1 MPRWEQRIHAPQLL
15 PTSLI
20 GPAVSWA
27 TDVSNRGVLLATP
40 TGRAE
45 VFTFDASSTPA
56 SLRQVSDR
64 PQGTTGAAISADGQY
79 VLWFD
84 DSDGDEVGRW
94 VRETFSPDGSDAV
107 VLLRDLPATFNAGVV
122 AKASTTY
129 LGRLTDDGLEIG
141 VANASGDGS
150 IVARVDQ
157 PGALVDIDG
166 DEALALIAFAPDG
179 DSLHMGIRVIRLAD
193 GAVVAELVDSGKA
206 LTPIGFS
213 PTDGT
218 AEATTVPAGTVLLTH
233 ERDDRQGILLWQP
246 TTGQQ
251 DLLDLDLSG
260 DLSAQWYP
268 DGAQLLIT
276 RSDKARHFLHRYE
289 FATEK
294 LTDLP
299 SPHGTIF
306 AASARPD
313 GAVHALGSSS
323 ATPPALIRLGDGPI
337 VDLGEPKPP
346 PSVKARDVFVDG
358 PGGQVHSLV
367 QEPEAGSAPYPTVF
381 LVHGGPTWQDF
392 DSFNLPAAA
401 MLDAGYAVVRVNYR
415 GSTGYGAAWR
425 DALHTRLGFTELEDI
440 AAIRGQLE
448 AAGLVDEHRVAIAGG
463 SWGGYVT
470 LFAVG
475 VEPDRWQCGA
485 ALVPLADW
493 FVAHEDQP
501 PFMTT
506 YDNSLMGGTIAEI
519 PDAYRAASPITY
531 VDEVKAPLFVS
542 AGANDPRCPPRQTD
556 GYVERLRSRGHDVT
570 YERWDVGHGLFDMT
584 AKSRETRA
592 ILDFLT
598 AKMPPEATST
608 TQ

>member
-1 MPRWEQRIHAPQLL
+1 MPRWEQRINAPQLL

-27 TDVSNRGVLLATP
+27 TDVSNRGVLLATT

-56 SLRQVSDR
+56 ILRRVSDR
-64 PQGTTGAAISADGQY
+64 PQGTTGGAISADGQH

-94 VRETFSPDGSDAV
+94 VREPFSPDGSDAV
-107 VLLRDLPATFNAGVV
+107 VLLPGLPATFNAGVV

-129 LGRLTDDGLEIG
+129 LGRLTDDGLEIA
-141 VANASGDGS
+141 VADAAGDGS

-166 DEALALIAFAPDG
+166 DEALALIAFAPEG

-193 GAVVAELVDSGKA
+193 GAVVAELVDTGKA
-206 LTPIGFS
+206 LAPIGFS
-213 PTDGT
+213 PTDGGDHD
-218 AEATTVPAGTVLLTH
+218 ATVPAGTVLVTH
-233 ERDDRQGILLWQP
+233 ERDDREGILLWHP

-251 DLLDLDLSG
+251 DLLDVELPG
-260 DLSAQWYP
+260 DLSAKWYP
-268 DGAQLLIT
+268 DATQLLIT
-276 RSDKARHFLHRYE
+276 RSENGRHFLHRYE
-289 FATEK
+289 FGTEK
-294 LTDLP
+294 LTELP

-313 GAVHALGSSS
+313 GAVHALGSNS
-323 ATPPALIRLGDGPI
+323 ARPPALIRLGDGPI
-337 VDLGEPKPP
+337 VDLGGPTPP
-346 PSVKARDVFVDG
+346 ASVEARDVFVEG
-358 PGGQVHSLV
+358 PGGLVHSLL
-367 QEPEAGSAPYPTVF
+367 QEPEGGTAPYPTVF

-392 DSFNLPAAA
+392 DSFNPPAAA

-440 AAIRGQLE
+440 AAIRKHLE
-448 AAGLVDEHRVAIAGG
+448 ATGVVDEQRVAIAGG

-475 VEPDRWQCGA
+475 VEPDRWKCGT

-493 FVAHEDQP
+493 FIAHEDQP

-519 PDAYRAASPITY
+519 PEAYRAASPITY
-531 VDEVKAPLFVS
+531 VDAVTAPLFVS
-542 AGANDPRCPPRQTD
+542 AGANDPRCPPRQID

-598 AKMPPEATST
+598 AKMPSDRST
-608 TQ
+608 TP